1 MPPVYRL
8 ALPALCLSLILPCA
22 FSVEAA
28 DPAPAAAE
36 KPAEEKPVE
45 RQPLLERSQE
55 EAAALER
62 KIPTQEQQQLQAGTD
77 SFLALW
83 KPANTAEPKGAVIII
98 PGAGETADWPQAIS
112 PLRRKLPDAEWSS
125 LSITLPDLQSEAI
138 APRIVEVAPAPKT
151 PDAGSKDA
159 TTAAPIEQAAGGE
172 ADVADKA
179 IEQAAGGEADVA
191 DKAIVETTE
200 EQAKADAERI
210 FARID
215 AAIAYAEQQSAR
227 SIVVLGHGTGAYWAA
242 RYLSE
247 KQPSQIEKLVM
258 VAAQTPVTAKPELAE
273 LTPTLKLPTADIFY
287 MDKPVDRNAAL
298 ERLQASKRLKTSGFS
313 QVSLKALPGNAK
325 AEQEQLVRRVRGWL
339 NPQPA
344 AD

>member
-28 DPAPAAAE
+28 DPAPDAAQ

-45 RQPLLERSQE
+45 RQPLPERSQE
-55 EAAALER
+55 EATALER
-62 KIPTQEQQQLQAGTD
+62 KIPAQEQQQLQAASDT
-77 SFLALW
+77 FLALW

-98 PGAGETADWPQAIS
+98 PGAGETVDWPQAIG
-112 PLRRKLPDAEWSS
+112 PLRRNLPNVAWSS
-125 LSITLPDLQSEAI
+125 LSITLPDLQSDAI
-138 APRIVEVAPAPKT
+138 APRIAEVAPAPKAADT
-151 PDAGSKDA
+151 GSKDS
-159 TTAAPIEQAAGGE
+159 TTAPPIEQVAGGE
-172 ADVADKA
+172 ADVTDKA
-179 IEQAAGGEADVA
+179 IA
-191 DKAIVETTE
+191 ETTE

-210 FARID
+210 FSRID
-215 AAIAYAEQQSAR
+215 AAIAFAEQQSAR

-247 KQPSQIEKLVM
+247 KQTSQVERFVM
-258 VAAQTPVTAKPELAE
+258 VAAQTPVQAKPELDE
-273 LTPTLKLPTADIFY
+273 LTPTLKLPTADIY
-287 MDKPVDRNAAL
+287 YVDNPLDRDAAL
-298 ERLQASKRLKTSGFS
+298 ARLQASKRLKSSAFS